1 MKKLI
6 LFTVVF
12 LLSISLVNAQE
23 QSDSTKIERPIKGK
37 LYFAPMPIIAVN
49 PTYGVLY
56 GIAFSTNVFLGEPE
70 TTRMSTTL
78 GAATHST
85 NKQLMFSYKT
95 NVYTNNDDWILL
107 GDWRYFDTSQP
118 TYGLGT
124 GPQSAKLAGNS
135 FPIGDEGAFS
145 TPIKTAQM
153 MEFKYIRFHESA
165 LKRIRTN
172 FYIGAGYHFDW
183 HYEIKDHLLELDPV
197 DGSDPVITSHYAY
210 SKAYEFN
217 PEEYILSGL
226 SLNVL
231 LDSRDNA
238 ATPYKGQY
246 ALATFRMNPTFLGST
261 KNSSS
266 LWLEYRKYIS
276 MSKKHPQNLIGV
288 WAYGNFQTSGDLPYL
303 DLPAIGWD
311 QFGKSGRAYTQGRFR
326 GQNLLYTEVE
336 YRFRLAG
343 FKNNPNFLG
352 AVVFANA
359 TTASRKEFTDDNN
372 LTYNGIN
379 MFQYVEPAVGFG
391 LRFMVSKVTRSNL
404 TLDYAWGMHGSHG
417 FFLNF
422 NESF

>member
-1 MKKLI
+1 
-6 LFTVVF
+6 
-12 LLSISLVNAQE
+12 
-23 QSDSTKIERPIKGK
+23 
-37 LYFAPMPIIAVN
+37 
-49 PTYGVLY
+49 
-56 GIAFSTNVFLGEPE
+56 
-70 TTRMSTTL
+70 
-78 GAATHST
+78 
-85 NKQLMFSYKT
+85 
-95 NVYTNNDDWILL
+95 
-107 GDWRYFDTSQP
+107 
-118 TYGLGT
+118 
-124 GPQSAKLAGNS
+124 
-135 FPIGDEGAFS
+135 
-145 TPIKTAQM
+145 
-153 MEFKYIRFHESA
+153 
-165 LKRIRTN
+165 
-172 FYIGAGYHFDW
+172 
-183 HYEIKDHLLELDPV
+183 
-197 DGSDPVITSHYAY
+197 
-210 SKAYEFN
+210 
-217 PEEYILSGL
+217 
-226 SLNVL
+226 
-231 LDSRDNA
+231 
-238 ATPYKGQY
+238 
-246 ALATFRMNPTFLGST
+246 
-261 KNSSS
+261 
-266 LWLEYRKYIS
+266 
-276 MSKKHPQNLIGV
+276 GV